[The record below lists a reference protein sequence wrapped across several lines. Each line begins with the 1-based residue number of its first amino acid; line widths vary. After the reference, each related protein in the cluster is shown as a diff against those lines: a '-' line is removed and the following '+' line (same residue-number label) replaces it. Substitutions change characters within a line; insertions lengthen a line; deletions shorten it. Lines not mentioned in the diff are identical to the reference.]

1 MTSKVTNLPQR
12 PVIIGITGASGAAL
26 GQRAVDLLL
35 SMNVPVILICSN
47 AGRVVW
53 NAEMEESF
61 GAALERWSS
70 WPIFTHYHIGDITA
84 PIASGTF
91 STTGMLIIP
100 CSAGTLAAIS
110 HGLSDNLIRRAADV
124 TLKENRRLVLVVR
137 ETPLSVI
144 HLENMLSLARL
155 GVTIMPPEPAYY
167 LRPTTI
173 IEANDFIASR
183 AVESLGLTEALP
195 DQLRYKGPK

>member
-1 MTSKVTNLPQR
+1 MTSKVTNLTQK
-12 PVIIGITGASGAAL
+12 PVIVGITGASGAAL
-26 GQRAVDLLL
+26 GQRTVDLLL

-53 NAEMEESF
+53 NEEMEESF
-61 GAALERWSS
+61 GAVLERWNS
-70 WPIFTHYHIGDITA
+70 WSIFSHYHIGDIRA

-91 STTGMLIIP
+91 STMGMLIIP

-124 TLKENRRLVLVVR
+124 TLKENRKLVLVVR

-173 IEANDFIASR
+173 IEANEFIASR
-183 AVESLGLTEALP
+183 AVESLGLVDALP
-195 DQLRYKGPK
+195 DQLRYNGPS